1 MGDPRG
7 LTETAIYGLTVG
19 MLLPLIAAPLWLTN
33 LRYDLPGYAYPFMIW
48 HLRVAMLCLAIA
60 FLCVLGTAVANWMT

>member
-19 MLLPLIAAPLWLTN
+19 MLLPLIQRLSGSWHAAGVTASVLLLIAAPLWLTN
-33 LRYDLPGYAYPFMIW
+33 LRYDLPG
-48 HLRVAMLCLAIA
+48 
-60 FLCVLGTAVANWMT
+60 